1 MINQAPLAPYRL
13 SLKLRHLLFDHGK
26 RKSVAAEVPTICLG
40 NVTVGGTGKTP
51 HTEMI
56 LRMLLEDA
64 DWGKKNIAVLSRGY
78 KRKTK
83 RFQQVVSSAK
93 LFGDEPQQIKNK
105 FPQVTVAVD
114 RDRVRGCGYLVHP
127 EKLQEDKA
135 ARGCIDKNFP
145 AADIIL
151 LDDAFQYRKLK
162 ATLNIVL
169 VDYSRPTFNDHLLPI
184 GRLRDLPDRIGAAD
198 IIIVSKC
205 PSYLDEWEKENWA
218 KALGL
223 SSYSHAKASGV
234 NSKGR
239 EQRIFFTTV
248 EYCAP
253 EAVYPDGDQRYTY
266 SKNLVL
272 FTGIANDRPLELYL
286 SDSYRIVKHLKFA
299 DHHKFSSGDIRSIA
313 SASKAYP
320 TSVVMTTEKD
330 AQRIAECRNVPER
343 LRQRMFYVPI
353 RVAFLGEDDEALF
366 RQALFSAVS
375 R

>member
-1 MINQAPLAPYRL
+1 MINHTLLAPYWL
-13 SLKLRHLLFDHGK
+13 SLKLRHFLFDHGM

-56 LRMLLEDA
+56 LRMLLTDNE
-64 DWGKKNIAVLSRGY
+64 WGGKNIAVLSRGY

-83 RFQQVVSSAK
+83 RFQQVVGSAK

-114 RDRVRGCGYLVHP
+114 KDRVRGCGYLVHP
-127 EKLQEDKA
+127 EKLQESKDA
-135 ARGCIDKNFP
+135 LRCIDRNFP
-145 AADIIL
+145 PADVIL

-169 VDYSRPTFNDHLLPI
+169 VDYSRPVFKDHLLPI
-184 GRLRDLPDRIGAAD
+184 GRLRDLPERIAAAD

-205 PSYLDEWEKENWA
+205 PSYMDEWEKENWA

-223 SSYSHAKASGV
+223 SSYSPAKASGV
-234 NSKGR
+234 NSRGR
-239 EQRIFFTTV
+239 EQKLFFTTV

-253 EAVYPDGDQRYTY
+253 EAVYPEGDPRYTY

-286 SDSYRIVKHLKFA
+286 SDTYRIVKHIKFA
-299 DHHKFSSGDIRSIA
+299 DHHKFTSGDIRSIA
-313 SASKAYP
+313 SASRAYS

-330 AQRIAECRNVPER
+330 AQRIAECRNVPDS

-353 RVAFLGEDDEALF
+353 RVAFLGAGEEALF
-366 RQALFSAVS
+366 REALFAAIS